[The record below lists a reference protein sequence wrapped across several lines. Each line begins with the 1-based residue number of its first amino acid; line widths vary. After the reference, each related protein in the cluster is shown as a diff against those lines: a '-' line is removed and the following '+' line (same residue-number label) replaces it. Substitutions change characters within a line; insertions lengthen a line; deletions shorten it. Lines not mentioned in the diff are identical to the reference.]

1 MHSNPPPPTPATRN
15 IATAFAPASVA
26 NLAVLGA
33 SQILGKEVN
42 AETHREL
49 LDKLIAE
56 I

>member
-1 MHSNPPPPTPATRN
+1 LRAT
-15 IATAFAPASVA
+15 VA

-33 SQILGKEVN
+33 SQILEKEVDAN
-42 AETHREL
+42 THRDL